1 MSETNLNDVQRLNYS
16 ILAAIR
22 DAARSDLAQA
32 CCRYGLEKN
41 SLQTI
46 GGLTPEA
53 VLTFVVKMGNEALF
67 APRSD
72 LLTLLSAPMAAL
84 PMLASSRN
92 RAATHGAGSSID

>member
-22 DAARSDLAQA
+22 DAARTDLAQA
-32 CCRYGLEKN
+32 CCRYGLEKT

-53 VLTFVVKMGNEALF
+53 VLSFVVKMGNEALF

-72 LLTLLSAPMAAL
+72 LATLLAAPMAAL
-84 PMLASSRN
+84 PMLASARN
-92 RAATHGAGSSID
+92 RGGASGPELTAR

>member
-1 MSETNLNDVQRLNYS
+1 MSDTNLNDVQRLNYS

-32 CCRYGLEKN
+32 CCRYGLEKT

-46 GGLTPEA
+46 GGLTPDA

-72 LLTLLSAPMAAL
+72 LATLLSAPMAAL
-84 PMLASSRN
+84 PMLASARN
-92 RAATHGAGSSID
+92 RVSAPAAQSSVN